1 MAEMN
6 NLVKKKEGELS
17 LITWMKNRVDRNENV
32 NLFSSGQT
40 GSGKTYAQIQM
51 AVELDPDFDPT
62 RQIVFSFKQLMTL
75 LKDPW
80 FMAKPYKTV
89 IFEEFQISQNAR
101 SWYDKVNKLLN
112 YLLSTYRHRNVILLI
127 NAPYMDFID
136 SQTKR
141 LFHMEVEMKGKNLR
155 RNLAMVRPKV
165 LQWVP
170 SKKDFYYHS
179 LFVIDEGGF
188 YEKTPYY
195 LIKKPPEHICKIYEG
210 MKTAF
215 TNKLNASIEKEL
227 DGMEE
232 KKSTD
237 PKKCLN
243 PDSMQPLLWEVAQ
256 QGWRIQ
262 TDVEKE
268 AGRRLGRV
276 LSHAQFHRN
285 VLSMRK
291 KGYDIRDFKNSE
303 K

>member
-1 MAEMN
+1 MVEMN
-6 NLVKKKEGELS
+6 NLVKKKDGELS

-40 GSGKTYAQIQM
+40 GSGKSYTQM
-51 AVELDPDFDPT
+51 EIAIELDPEFDPR

-75 LKDPW
+75 IKDPW
-80 FMAKPYKTV
+80 FVAKPYKPL

-101 SWYDKVNKLLN
+101 SWYNKVNKLLN
-112 YLLSTYRHRNVILLI
+112 YLLSTYRHRNIILLI

-141 LFHMEVEMKGKNLR
+141 LFHMEIEMKGKNLR
-155 RNLAMVRPKV
+155 KNLAKVRPKV

-170 SKKDFYYHS
+170 TKKDFYYHS
-179 LFVIDEGGF
+179 LFVINKGGF

-195 LIKKPPEHICKIYEG
+195 LIKKPPEDICKTYES

-215 TNKLNASIEKEL
+215 TDNLNASIEKEL
-227 DGMEE
+227 DEMQE

-262 TDVEKE
+262 PDITKEMEK
-268 AGRRLGRV
+268 RLGKKITQSQV
-276 LSHAQFHRN
+276 HRN
-285 VLSMRK
+285 LLAMRK
-291 KGYDIRDFKNSE
+291 KGYDIRDFKKNE
-303 K
+303 N